1 MNDADYLMDLVAK
14 LCKENT
20 RLKESIDRKNQ
31 SFANLRMR
39 KTKAHRAARDRCKE
53 LIDAILCNARVGRD
67 NELAGWARA
76 VLREDAK

>member
-1 MNDADYLMDLVAK
+1 M
-14 LCKENT
+14 CI
-20 RLKESIDRKNQ
+20 RDR
-31 SFANLRMR
+31 
-39 KTKAHRAARDRCKE
+39 TKAHRAARDRCKE